1 MQEQFLWIS
10 AIPMYRASKCT
21 RDGSSWMW
29 LAGHMKWQL
38 FRLVWGMRAK
48 FGLCHCVLNCK
59 LLSVLPDNASCLC
72 IRLCFTVSKINL
84 SLQIRKSS
92 TKQKKKKKKESGGDD
107 RGPARLSF
115 TSWHACFPFSGF
127 CHFAAS
133 ANVGIRLEP
142 YNGFFGWPS
151 RWLLKVTDVWLL
163 TLHTLQS
170 ACCFFLWGLVLCF
183 SSN

>member
-29 LAGHMKWQL
+29 LAGHMQWQL

-48 FGLCHCVLNCK
+48 FGLCYCVLNCK

-92 TKQKKKKKKESGGDD
+92 TKQKKKKKEKKVVVMTEDRLGCLSPVDMPVSPSVVFVILLQVPMLALGWSHTMGSLVGPQGGFW
-107 RGPARLSF
+107 RSLMFGYWL
-115 TSWHACFPFSGF
+115 CIPFSL
-127 CHFAAS
+127 HAA
-133 ANVGIRLEP
+133 
-142 YNGFFGWPS
+142 
-151 RWLLKVTDVWLL
+151 
-163 TLHTLQS
+163 
-170 ACCFFLWGLVLCF
+170 F
-183 SSN
+183 SYEV